1 MAAQATGGGDAAGSS
16 TAEEDASDLNFPK
29 EFNDNDTKTLLISE
43 VSSFSTATFSPN
55 TNKPRHKVH
64 LPTSHLHQVHILL
77 EHRKQQN
84 ENAEEEMEFS
94 EVFMKTLNY
103 TQRFAKFKNMENIA
117 SIRQLLTNK
126 KLHKFELAQ
135 LANLCPESPEEA
147 KSLIPSLEGR
157 FDDAELA
164 SLLED
169 ITTKRSF
176 QY

>member
-1 MAAQATGGGDAAGSS
+1 MAAPAGAAGGGGGDGASGS
-16 TAEEDASDLNFPK
+16 TVEEDASDLVFPK

-43 VSSFSTATFSPN
+43 VSSFNLSCKGLIPSTSFLSS
-55 TNKPRHKVH
+55 
-64 LPTSHLHQVHILL
+64 LQVHILL

-84 ENAEEEMEFS
+84 ESAEEEMEFS

-157 FDDAELA
+157 GV
-164 SLLED
+164 
-169 ITTKRSF
+169 I
-176 QY
+176 Q

>member
-1 MAAQATGGGDAAGSS
+1 MATGGGDPGAGGSGGGGVGA
-16 TAEEDASDLNFPK
+16 AEEDASELAFPK
-29 EFNDNDTKTLLISE
+29 EFEDPETKTLLISE
-43 VSSFSTATFSPN
+43 VS
-55 TNKPRHKVH
+55 
-64 LPTSHLHQVHILL
+64 ILL

-84 ENAEEEMEFS
+84 ESAEEEQEFS

-117 SIRQLLTNK
+117 AIRGILTNK
-126 KLHKFELAQ
+126 KIHKFELAA

-157 FDDAELA
+157 FDDEELA
-164 SLLED
+164 SILDD
-169 ITTKRSF
+169 IQTKRSF

>member
-1 MAAQATGGGDAAGSS
+1 MAAAMGDLGVVTAQEENAA
-16 TAEEDASDLNFPK
+16 ELQFPK
-29 EFNDNDTKTLLISE
+29 EFESQETKTLLISE
-43 VSSFSTATFSPN
+43 V
-55 TNKPRHKVH
+55 
-64 LPTSHLHQVHILL
+64 HILL
-77 EHRKQQN
+77 EHRRQQN
-84 ENAEEEMEFS
+84 ENAEEEQEFS

-117 SIRQLLTNK
+117 SVRQLLTNK
-126 KLHKFELAQ
+126 KIHKFEMAQ